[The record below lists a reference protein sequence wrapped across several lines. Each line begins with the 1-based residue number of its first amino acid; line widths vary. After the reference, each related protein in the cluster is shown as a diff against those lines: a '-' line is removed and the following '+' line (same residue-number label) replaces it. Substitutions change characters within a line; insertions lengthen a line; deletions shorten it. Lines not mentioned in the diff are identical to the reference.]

1 MLPRRL
7 IIPPQTSMDSV
18 SIVFPDDAWPATAK
32 LRISEGWYVFVSIM
46 RGRSGY
52 VRGYIHKKGGSRQ
65 VFSEKALVA
74 VGGRIPGLSGAKR
87 RMPRIVCFHNSK
99 LAFCAQAARKGVVFR
114 PRLFVAMFVAACR
127 GRSGMKSA
135 KSWVS
140 EGEWV
145 FCRRDPAQFLQSG
158 CANPLAIVALAFC
171 LLLTRVPVAS
181 GHSCPGDATAIRIGL
196 SVSVTHPNDQPLATT
211 GCVPGDELWVR
222 VAL

>member
-1 MLPRRL
+1 
-7 IIPPQTSMDSV
+7 
-18 SIVFPDDAWPATAK
+18 
-32 LRISEGWYVFVSIM
+32 
-46 RGRSGY
+46 
-52 VRGYIHKKGGSRQ
+52 
-65 VFSEKALVA
+65 
-74 VGGRIPGLSGAKR
+74 
-87 RMPRIVCFHNSK
+87 
-99 LAFCAQAARKGVVFR
+99 
-114 PRLFVAMFVAACR
+114 
-127 GRSGMKSA
+127 MKSA

-145 FCRRDPAQFLQSG
+145 FCRRDPAQFLQSR

-222 VAL
+222 VALTYTRTNDDQSINAAIENGRLLIRINGDTTDVTPPGGIPLIGGDGGEGGEVGEFADNKVSARRKTEYACANR